1 MNDPVAK
8 SVWGAMG
15 APGAADLPS
24 AAERERSI
32 AVIVDAALP
41 ARMGLCAQ
49 LANLLHEVPVREF
62 VFGVEDCLF
71 LALVASALVF
81 APAVLAVAQQ
91 GDLLAPLLFVC
102 SPLLYALASV
112 LVRWK
117 ESMRKVLEWRLTCR
131 VSPQAFDALRMLLF
145 GGASTASS
153 VALALALWGVT
164 GQRMSLVW
172 LLALA
177 CSSLFAYAAAAL
189 ACERFARGGWACL
202 VPPVAWA
209 LVGMVLVAF
218 QPASSALGQV
228 PLAVLVVVAAGAAFV
243 YVGELRRCV
252 LRPVEG
258 GMACCKSI
266 M

>member
-1 MNDPVAK
+1 MNDPVVK
-8 SVWGAMG
+8 SVWDAIGV
-15 APGAADLPS
+15 PGAADLPS

-41 ARMGLCAQ
+41 ARMGLRAQ
-49 LANLLHEVPVREF
+49 LASLLHEVPVHEL

-81 APAVLAVAQQ
+81 APAVLAAAQQ
-91 GDLLAPLLFVC
+91 GDLLAPLLFAC

-117 ESMRKVLEWRLTCR
+117 EAMRKVLEWRLTCC

-153 VALALALWGVT
+153 VVLALALWSAT
-164 GQRMSLVW
+164 GQQASLIW

-189 ACERFARGGWACL
+189 VCERFARGRWAYL
-202 VPPVAWA
+202 VPPAAWA
-209 LVGMVLVAF
+209 LVSTVLVAF
-218 QPASSALGQV
+218 PPASSALEQV
-228 PLAVLVVVAAGAAFV
+228 PLAVLVAVAAGAAFV

-258 GMACCKSI
+258 GMTCCKSI